1 MNHWKQEWMKHSNAI
16 IAGLVTKP
24 VRESDGLYHDPINQ
38 ASEIMLAKR
47 ATMRAAAMGAAIAAL
62 DGPVPIMDMVGLAV
76 FVTVAG
82 LAWWD
87 VFDDSM

>member
-1 MNHWKQEWMKHSNAI
+1 MNYWKQEWLKHSTAI
-16 IAGLVTKP
+16 HVGYIGTQDNVNDPKP
-24 VRESDGLYHDPINQ
+24 DPINQ
-38 ASEIMLAKR
+38 ASELMVAKR
-47 ATMRAAAMGAAIAAL
+47 TTMRAAAMGAAIAAI

-76 FVTVAG
+76 FVTAAG

>member
-1 MNHWKQEWMKHSNAI
+1 MNYWKQEWLKHSTAI
-16 IAGLVTKP
+16 YVGFIGTQDDVNEVKP
-24 VRESDGLYHDPINQ
+24 DPINQ
-38 ASEIMLAKR
+38 ASELMVAKR
-47 ATMRAAAMGAAIAAL
+47 TTMRAAAMGAAIAAI

>member
-1 MNHWKQEWMKHSNAI
+1 MNHWKQEWLKHANAI
-16 IAGLVTKP
+16 HVGFIGTQDDVNEVKP
-24 VRESDGLYHDPINQ
+24 DPINQ
-38 ASEIMLAKR
+38 ASELMVAKR
-47 ATMRAAAMGAAIAAL
+47 TTMRAAAMGAAIAAI

>member
-1 MNHWKQEWMKHSNAI
+1 MNYWKQEWLKHSTAI
-16 IAGLVTKP
+16 HVGFIGTQDNVNDPKP
-24 VRESDGLYHDPINQ
+24 DPINQ
-38 ASEIMLAKR
+38 ASELMVAKR
-47 ATMRAAAMGAAIAAL
+47 TTMRAAAMGAAIAAI

-76 FVTVAG
+76 FVTAAG